1 MGHGASERGSA
12 RRLSMNSILDSGD
25 HLERELTPEPIAG
38 PAAGALGL
46 HLAVAGLLVC
56 YGWMLGLFHHNYWG
70 SPGAGG
76 AMQVSLVTS
85 ALPLPADELNQ
96 NVLATETPSKAPAPP
111 SPKEQRRADET
122 AIPIVGKKL
131 KPQQLNTPKT
141 QQHQPTPRQNQA
153 QYGEQSGSLMP
164 HVMQPGSI
172 GQTTVG
178 DSNFA
183 SLYPWYVQNINK
195 GVGNNWNKYEVN
207 PATPK
212 GARAYVIFTIHRD
225 GSVSDP
231 QVDQASGS
239 PTLDISCRR
248 AVQRVDTFGPLPAQ
262 YNQSTLKVSFY
273 CEY

>member
-1 MGHGASERGSA
+1 
-12 RRLSMNSILDSGD
+12 MNSILDSGD
-25 HLERELTPEPIAG
+25 HLERELTAEPIAG

-46 HLAVAGLLVC
+46 HLALGVLLVS
-56 YGWMLGLFHHNYWG
+56 YAWMLGLFHHNFWG

-76 AMQVSLVTS
+76 AIQVNLTS
-85 ALPLPADELNQ
+85 TLPLKSDEVNQ

-111 SPKEQRRADET
+111 SPKEKQRADET
-122 AIPIVGKKL
+122 AIPVVGKKL
-131 KPQQLNTPKT
+131 KPQQMNTPKT

-164 HVMQPGSI
+164 HQMQPGTI

-183 SLYPWYVQNINK
+183 SLYPWYVQGINNA
-195 GVGNNWNKYEVN
+195 VGSKWNKYEVN

-212 GARAYVIFTIHRD
+212 GARAYVVFTIHRD
-225 GSVSDP
+225 GSVGNL
-231 QVDQASGS
+231 QLDQSSGS
-239 PTLDISCRR
+239 PTLDISCQR
-248 AVQRVDTFGPLPAQ
+248 AVQRVETLGSLPPQ

>member
-1 MGHGASERGSA
+1 MS
-12 RRLSMNSILDSGD
+12 SILDSGD
-25 HLERELTPEPIAG
+25 HLERELTAEPIAA

-46 HLAVAGLLVC
+46 HLALGALLLS
-56 YGWMLGLFHHNYWG
+56 YAWMMGLFHHNFWG
-70 SPGAGG
+70 SPGANGSI
-76 AMQVSLVTS
+76 QVTLTT

-111 SPKEQRRADET
+111 SPKEKQRADET

-131 KPQQLNTPKT
+131 KPQQMNTPKT

-153 QYGEQSGSLMP
+153 QYGEQSGSIMP
-164 HVMQPGSI
+164 HQMQPGTI

-178 DSNFA
+178 DNNFA
-183 SLYPWYVQNINK
+183 SMYPYYVQGINSK
-195 GVGNNWNKYEVN
+195 VGSLWNKYQVN

-212 GARAYVIFTIHRD
+212 GARAYVVFTVHRD
-225 GSVSDP
+225 GSVSDV
-231 QVDQASGS
+231 QVEQASGS
-239 PTLDISCRR
+239 PTLDSSCRD
-248 AVQRVDTFGPLPAQ
+248 AVRRVDTLGALPPQ

>member
-1 MGHGASERGSA
+1 MS
-12 RRLSMNSILDSGD
+12 SILDSGD
-25 HLERELTPEPIAG
+25 HLERELTAEPTAG

-46 HLAVAGLLVC
+46 HFALGALLVS
-56 YGWMLGLFHHNYWG
+56 YAWMTGLFHHNFWG

-76 AMQVSLVTS
+76 AIQVNLTS
-85 ALPLPADELNQ
+85 TLPLKSDEVNQ

-111 SPKEQRRADET
+111 SPKEKQRVDET

-131 KPQQLNTPKT
+131 KPQQQNTPKT

-153 QYGEQSGSLMP
+153 QYGEQSGSVMP
-164 HVMQPGSI
+164 HQMQPGTI

-178 DSNFA
+178 DNNFA
-183 SLYPWYVQNINK
+183 SMYPYYVRGINDA
-195 GVGNNWNKYEVN
+195 VGHMWNKYEVN

-212 GARAYVIFTIHRD
+212 GARAYIVFTVHRD
-225 GSVSDP
+225 GSVSD
-231 QVDQASGS
+231 VKMDQASGS
-239 PTLDISCRR
+239 PTLDNSCLR
-248 AVQRVDTFGPLPAQ
+248 AAQRVDTLASLPPQ

>member
-1 MGHGASERGSA
+1 MS
-12 RRLSMNSILDSGD
+12 SILDSGD
-25 HLERELTPEPIAG
+25 HLERELTAEPTMG

-46 HLAVAGLLVC
+46 HLALGGLLLS
-56 YGWMLGLFHHNYWG
+56 YAWMMGMFHHNFWG

-76 AMQVSLVTS
+76 SIQVTMTS
-85 ALPLPADELNQ
+85 TLPLKSDEVNQ

-111 SPKEQRRADET
+111 SPKEKQRVDET

-131 KPQQLNTPKT
+131 KPQQQNTPKT

-153 QYGEQSGSLMP
+153 QYGEQSGSVMP
-164 HVMQPGSI
+164 HQTQPGTI

-178 DSNFA
+178 DNNFA
-183 SLYPWYVQNINK
+183 SMFPYYVRGINTA
-195 GVGNNWNKYEVN
+195 VGNNWNKYEVN

-212 GARAYVIFTIHRD
+212 GARSYIVFTVHRD
-225 GSVSDP
+225 GSVSD
-231 QVDQASGS
+231 VKTDQASGS
-239 PTLDISCRR
+239 PTLDTSCLR
-248 AVQRVDTFGPLPAQ
+248 AAQRVETLGPLPAQ

>member
-1 MGHGASERGSA
+1 
-12 RRLSMNSILDSGD
+12 MNSILDSGD
-25 HLERELTPEPIAG
+25 HLERELTPEPLAG

-46 HLAVAGLLVC
+46 HLAVAGLLIC
-56 YGWMLGLFHHNYWG
+56 YGWMLGLFHHNFWG

-76 AMQVSLVTS
+76 TMQVSLVTS

-96 NVLATETPSKAPAPP
+96 NVLATENPSKAPAAP
-111 SPKEQRRADET
+111 SPKEKQRADET

-141 QQHQPTPRQNQA
+141 QQHQPTPRQNA
-153 QYGEQSGSLMP
+153 EYGEQSGSLMP
-164 HVMQPGSI
+164 HQMQPGTI